1 MKVSCVR
8 PDFSTPIIS
17 GSSSG
22 IHPVYEY
29 KYKRRY
35 SYSLNFSR
43 KFRIIRIDKI
53 LEKLENE
60 HIE

>member
-1 MKVSCVR
+1 MKVKCVR
-8 PDFSTPIIS
+8 PDFSISIIS
-17 GSSSG
+17 GSSG